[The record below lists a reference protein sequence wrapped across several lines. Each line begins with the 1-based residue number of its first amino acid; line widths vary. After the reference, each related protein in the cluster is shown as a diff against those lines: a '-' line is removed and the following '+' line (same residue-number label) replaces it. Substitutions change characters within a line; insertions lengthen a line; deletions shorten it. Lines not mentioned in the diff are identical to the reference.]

1 MTSATNSQQQNA
13 LATHARTIAQQPNT
27 PLTTTIPASVQQQA
41 QQQGCQWYDVGC
53 LLNAAFA
60 PVGQL
65 TAFLNP
71 LWQWVQNPV
80 RVVKMV
86 GGILLVGVALLLL
99 IKPESID
106 SVPTVK
112 GTKSVF
118 KGKGIPK
125 KPVPKKSTPKKGQA
139 KK

>member
-1 MTSATNSQQQNA
+1 MSSATNSQQQNA

-27 PLTTTIPASVQQQA
+27 PLTATIPASVQQNA
-41 QQQGCQWYDVGC
+41 SAQGCQWYDVGC

-80 RVVKMV
+80 RVVKML
-86 GGILLVGVALLLL
+86 GGILALGVGLLLL
-99 IKPESID
+99 IKPEALPDI
-106 SVPTVK
+106 PGVK
-112 GTKSVF
+112 K
-118 KGKGIPK
+118 
-125 KPVPKKSTPKKGQA
+125 
-139 KK
+139 